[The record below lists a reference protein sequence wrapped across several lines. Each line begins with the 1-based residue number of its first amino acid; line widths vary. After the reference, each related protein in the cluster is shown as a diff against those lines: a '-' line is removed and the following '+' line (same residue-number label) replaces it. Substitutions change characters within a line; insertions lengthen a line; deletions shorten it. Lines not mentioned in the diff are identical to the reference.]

1 MSIQSEIT
9 RISGN
14 VQDTL
19 DKIAATGVPV
29 GEGSDALPAA
39 AQALALTKQDKIT
52 ASGILSG
59 NGSGSITGVSTLP
72 VSKGGTGKRSLTSGW
87 ALVGAGSAAVTMRA
101 IMNDTSVDSVII
113 NNSNSLI
120 TSATLMWFANRQ
132 HSAAAADTNYTTL
145 MFRGSSLNAAEV
157 TPTVN
162 GAIAWQY
169 G

>member
-14 VQDTL
+14 VQTAL

-52 ASGILSG
+52 VTGLLK
-59 NGSGSITGVSTLP
+59 GSGS
-72 VSKGGTGKRSLTSGW
+72 
-87 ALVGAGSAAVTMRA
+87 AVGAAVAGTDYMAPADVQGYIGRTTAVT
-101 IMNDTSVDSVII
+101 
-113 NNSNSLI
+113 
-120 TSATLMWFANRQ
+120 
-132 HSAAAADTNYTTL
+132 AADTGYTQY
-145 MFRGSSLNAAEV
+145 MARGASLNAAEV

>member
-1 MSIQSEIT
+1 MSIQSEIA

-14 VQDTL
+14 VADAL
-19 DKIAATGVPV
+19 DKIAATGVTV
-29 GEGSDALPAA
+29 GEGSDALPDA

-59 NGSGSITGVSTLP
+59 NGSGGITGVSTLP
-72 VSKGGTGKRSLTSGW
+72 VSKGGTGKSSLTSGW
-87 ALVGAGSAAVTMRA
+87 ALVGGGSSVVMRD
-101 IMNDTSVDSVII
+101 IMNHTSEGGVI

-132 HSAAAADTNYTTL
+132 YGAAAAETNYTTL
-145 MFRGSSLNAAEV
+145 MFRGSSLNATEV

>member
-14 VQDTL
+14 VQDAL
-19 DKIAATGVPV
+19 DKIAATGVTV

-39 AQALALTKQDKIT
+39 AEALAVSKQDKIT

-59 NGSGSITGVSTLP
+59 NGSGGITGVSTLP
-72 VSKGGTGKRSLTSGW
+72 VSKGGTGKSSLTSGW
-87 ALVGAGSAAVTMRA
+87 ALVGGGLSVVMRD
-101 IMNDTSVDSVII
+101 IMNHTSEGGVI

-132 HSAAAADTNYTTL
+132 YGAAAAETNYTTL
-145 MFRGSSLNAAEV
+145 MFRGASLNATET
-157 TPTVN
+157 TPAVN

>member
-14 VQDTL
+14 VADTL
-19 DKIAATGVPV
+19 DKIAATGVTV

-59 NGSGSITGVSTLP
+59 NGSGGITGVSTLP
-72 VSKGGTGKRSLTSGW
+72 VSKGGTGKSSLTSGW
-87 ALVGAGSAAVTMRA
+87 ALVGGGSSVVMRD
-101 IMNDTSVDSVII
+101 IMNHTSADSATAG
-113 NNSNSLI
+113 NSNSLI
-120 TSATLMWFANRQ
+120 TSATLMWFANRTYG
-132 HSAAAADTNYTTL
+132 AAMAETNYTTL
-145 MFRGSSLNAAEV
+145 MFRGASLNSTET

>member
-14 VQDTL
+14 VADTL
-19 DKIAATGVPV
+19 DKIAATGVTV

-59 NGSGSITGVSTLP
+59 NGSGGITGVSTLP
-72 VSKGGTGKRSLTSGW
+72 VSKGGTGKSSLTSGW
-87 ALVGAGSAAVTMRA
+87 ALVGGVMRD
-101 IMNDTSVDSVII
+101 IMNHTSADSATAG
-113 NNSNSLI
+113 NSNSLI
-120 TSATLMWFANRQ
+120 TSATLMWFANRTYG
-132 HSAAAADTNYTTL
+132 AAMAETNYTTL
-145 MFRGSSLNAAEV
+145 MFRGASLNSTET

>member
-14 VQDTL
+14 VQDAL
-19 DKIAATGVPV
+19 DKIAATGVTA

-39 AQALALTKQDKIT
+39 AEALALTKQDKIT
-52 ASGILSG
+52 VTGLLK
-59 NGSGSITGVSTLP
+59 GSGS
-72 VSKGGTGKRSLTSGW
+72 
-87 ALVGAGSAAVTMRA
+87 AVGAAVAGT
-101 IMNDTSVDSVII
+101 D
-113 NNSNSLI
+113 
-120 TSATLMWFANRQ
+120 
-132 HSAAAADTNYTTL
+132 YTTPDNVL
-145 MFRGSSLNAAEV
+145 DNVRGYIGRGNTVLAPNTDYTHYMARGASLNATET

>member
-14 VQDTL
+14 VQTTL
-19 DKIAATGVPV
+19 DKIAATGVTV

-39 AQALALTKQDKIT
+39 AESLAASKQDKIT

-59 NGSGSITGVSTLP
+59 DGSGGITGVSTLP
-72 VSKGGTGKRSLTSGW
+72 VSKGGTGKTSLTSGW
-87 ALVGAGSAAVTMRA
+87 ALVGDGGAAVQLRD
-101 IMNDTSVDSVII
+101 IMNHTSEGGVI

-132 HSAAAADTNYTTL
+132 YGAAAAETNYTTL
-145 MFRGSSLNAAEV
+145 MFRGESLNATET
-157 TPTVN
+157 TPAVN

>member
-9 RISGN
+9 RINGN
-14 VQDTL
+14 VQTTL

-39 AQALALTKQDKIT
+39 AEALAASKQDKIT
-52 ASGILSG
+52 AKGILSG
-59 NGSGSITGVSTLP
+59 DGSGGITGVSTLP
-72 VSKGGTGKRSLTSGW
+72 VSKGGTGKTSLTSGW
-87 ALVGAGSAAVTMRA
+87 ALVGGGSSVVMRD
-101 IMNDTSVDSVII
+101 IMNHTSEGGVI

-132 HSAAAADTNYTTL
+132 YGAAAAETNYTTL
-145 MFRGSSLNAAEV
+145 MFRGESLNDTEV
-157 TPTVN
+157 TPAVN

>member
-14 VQDTL
+14 VQTTL
-19 DKIAATGVPV
+19 DKIAATGVTV

-39 AQALALTKQDKIT
+39 AEALAASKQDKIT

-59 NGSGSITGVSTLP
+59 DGSGGITGVSTLP
-72 VSKGGTGKRSLTSGW
+72 VSKGGTGKTSLTSGW
-87 ALVGAGSAAVTMRA
+87 ALVGGGSSVVMRD
-101 IMNDTSVDSVII
+101 IMNHTSVDSVLI

-132 HSAAAADTNYTTL
+132 VSAAAADTSYTTL
-145 MFRGSSLNAAEV
+145 MFRGESLNATEV
-157 TPTVN
+157 TPAVN

>member
-14 VQDTL
+14 VQDAL
-19 DKIAATGVPV
+19 DKIAATGVTV

-39 AQALALTKQDKIT
+39 AEALAVSKQDKIT

-59 NGSGSITGVSTLP
+59 NGSGGITGVRTLP
-72 VSKGGTGKRSLTSGW
+72 VSKGGTGKTALTSGW
-87 ALVGAGSAAVTMRA
+87 ALVGGGSSVVMRD
-101 IMNDTSVDSVII
+101 IMHHTSADSASV

-120 TSATLMWFANRQ
+120 TSATLMWFANR
-132 HSAAAADTNYTTL
+132 SYGAAKADSDYTTL
-145 MFRGSSLNAAEV
+145 MFRGESLNATEV
-157 TPTVN
+157 TPDVN

>member
-14 VQDTL
+14 VADAL
-19 DKIAATGVPV
+19 DKIAATGVTV

-39 AQALALTKQDKIT
+39 VQALASTKQDKIT

-59 NGSGSITGVSTLP
+59 NGSGGITGVSTLP
-72 VSKGGTGKRSLTSGW
+72 VSKGGTGKSSLKSGW
-87 ALVGAGSAAVTMRA
+87 ALVGGGSSVVMRD
-101 IMNDTSVDSVII
+101 IMNHTSEGGVI
-113 NNSNSLI
+113 NNSDSLI

-132 HSAAAADTNYTTL
+132 YGAAAAETNYTTL
-145 MFRGSSLNAAEV
+145 MFRGSSLNSTET
-157 TPTVN
+157 TPAVN

>member
-9 RISGN
+9 RINGN
-14 VQDTL
+14 VQTTL

-39 AQALALTKQDKIT
+39 AEALAASKQDKIT

-59 NGSGSITGVSTLP
+59 DGSGGITGVSTLP
-72 VSKGGTGKRSLTSGW
+72 VSKGGTGKTSLTSGW
-87 ALVGAGSAAVTMRA
+87 ALVGGGSSVVMRD
-101 IMNDTSVDSVII
+101 IINHTSEGGVI

-132 HSAAAADTNYTTL
+132 YGAAAAETNYTTL
-145 MFRGSSLNAAEV
+145 MFRGESLNDTEV
-157 TPTVN
+157 TPAVN

>member
-14 VQDTL
+14 VQDAL
-19 DKIAATGVPV
+19 DKIAATGVTV

-39 AQALALTKQDKIT
+39 VQALASTKQDKIT

-59 NGSGSITGVSTLP
+59 NGSGGITGVSTLP
-72 VSKGGTGKRSLTSGW
+72 VSKGGTGKSSLTSGW
-87 ALVGAGSAAVTMRA
+87 ALVGGGSSVVMRD
-101 IMNDTSVDSVII
+101 IMNHTSEGGVI

-132 HSAAAADTNYTTL
+132 YGAAAAETNYTTL
-145 MFRGSSLNAAEV
+145 MFRGSSLNSTET

>member
-9 RISGN
+9 RINGN
-14 VQDTL
+14 VQTTL

-39 AQALALTKQDKIT
+39 AEALAASKQDKIT
-52 ASGILSG
+52 AKGILAG
-59 NGSGSITGVSTLP
+59 DGSGGITGVSTLP
-72 VSKGGTGKRSLTSGW
+72 VSKGGTGKTSLTSGW
-87 ALVGAGSAAVTMRA
+87 ALVGGGSSVVMRD
-101 IMNDTSVDSVII
+101 IMNNTSEGGVI

-132 HSAAAADTNYTTL
+132 YGAAAAETNYTTL
-145 MFRGSSLNAAEV
+145 MFRGESLNATET
-157 TPTVN
+157 TPAVN

>member
-9 RISGN
+9 RIRGN
-14 VQDTL
+14 VQTAL

-39 AQALALTKQDKIT
+39 AEALASSKQDKIT

-59 NGSGSITGVSTLP
+59 NGSGGITGVSTLP
-72 VSKGGTGKRSLTSGW
+72 VSKGGTGKTSLTLGW
-87 ALVGAGSAAVTMRA
+87 ALVGGGSSVVMRD
-101 IMNDTSVDSVII
+101 IMNRTSADSAIAG
-113 NNSNSLI
+113 NSNSLI
-120 TSATLMWFANRQ
+120 TSATLMWFANR
-132 HSAAAADTNYTTL
+132 SNGAAMEESNYTTL
-145 MFRGSSLNAAEV
+145 MFRGESLNSVEA
-157 TPTVN
+157 TPAVN

>member
-9 RISGN
+9 RINGN
-14 VQDTL
+14 VQTTL
-19 DKIAATGVPV
+19 DKIAATGVTV

-39 AQALALTKQDKIT
+39 AEALAASKQDKIT

-59 NGSGSITGVSTLP
+59 DGSGGITGVSTLP
-72 VSKGGTGKRSLTSGW
+72 VSKGGTGKTSLTSGW
-87 ALVGAGSAAVTMRA
+87 ALVGGGSSVVMRD
-101 IMNDTSVDSVII
+101 IMNHTSEGGVI

-132 HSAAAADTNYTTL
+132 YGAAAAETNYTTL
-145 MFRGSSLNAAEV
+145 MFRGESLNATET
-157 TPTVN
+157 TPAVN

>member
-9 RISGN
+9 RIRGN
-14 VQDTL
+14 VADAL

-29 GEGSDALPAA
+29 GEGSDALPDA

-59 NGSGSITGVSTLP
+59 NGSGGITGVSTLP
-72 VSKGGTGKRSLTSGW
+72 VSKGGTGKSSLTSGW
-87 ALVGAGSAAVTMRA
+87 ALVGGGSSVVMRD
-101 IMNDTSVDSVII
+101 IMNHTSEGGVI

-132 HSAAAADTNYTTL
+132 YGAAAAETNYTTL
-145 MFRGSSLNAAEV
+145 MFRGSSLNATEV

>member
-14 VQDTL
+14 VQAAL
-19 DKIAATGVPV
+19 DKIAATGVTV
-29 GEGSDALPAA
+29 GEGSDALPDA
-39 AQALALTKQDKIT
+39 AQALAATKQDKIT

-59 NGSGSITGVSTLP
+59 NGRGGITGVSTLP
-72 VSKGGTGKRSLTSGW
+72 VSKGGTGKSALTSGW
-87 ALVGAGSAAVTMRA
+87 ALVGAGGAAVTMRA

-132 HSAAAADTNYTTL
+132 YSAAAADTNYTTM
-145 MFRGSSLNAAEV
+145 MFRGSSLNATET

>member
-14 VQDTL
+14 VQTTL
-19 DKIAATGVPV
+19 DKIAATGVTV

-39 AQALALTKQDKIT
+39 AEALAVSKQDKIT

-59 NGSGSITGVSTLP
+59 NGSGGITGVSTLP
-72 VSKGGTGKRSLTSGW
+72 VSKGGTGKTSLTSGW
-87 ALVGAGSAAVTMRA
+87 ALVGAGGAAVQLRD
-101 IMNDTSVDSVII
+101 IMNRTSVDSVLI

-132 HSAAAADTNYTTL
+132 VSAAAADTSYTTL
-145 MFRGSSLNAAEV
+145 MFRGESLNATEV
-157 TPTVN
+157 TPAVN

>member
-14 VQDTL
+14 VQDAL
-19 DKIAATGVPV
+19 DKIAATGVTV

-39 AQALALTKQDKIT
+39 AQALASTKQDKIT

-72 VSKGGTGKRSLTSGW
+72 VSKGGTGKSSLTNGW
-87 ALVGAGSAAVTMRA
+87 ALVGGGLSVVMRA
-101 IMNDTSVDSVII
+101 IMNNTSEGGVI
-113 NNSNSLI
+113 NNSDSLI

-145 MFRGSSLNAAEV
+145 MFRGASLNATET

>member
-14 VQDTL
+14 VADTL
-19 DKIAATGVPV
+19 DKIAATGVTV
-29 GEGSDALPAA
+29 GEGSDALPDA
-39 AQALALTKQDKIT
+39 AQALAATKQDKIT

-59 NGSGSITGVSTLP
+59 NGSGGITGVSTLP
-72 VSKGGTGKRSLTSGW
+72 VSKGGTGKSALTSGW
-87 ALVGAGSAAVTMRA
+87 ALVGAGGAAVTMRA

-132 HSAAAADTNYTTL
+132 YSAAAADTNYTTM
-145 MFRGSSLNAAEV
+145 MFRGSSLNATET
-157 TPTVN
+157 TPAVN